1 MRRKAKS
8 TGARAPRKAATAA
21 KAVAAKTRA
30 AAPRKAPASKTAAVA
45 PRGALK
51 SMRKL
56 MAVLDCFSRYDRAL
70 TLGQIAAR
78 CGLPKTTVHRLVASL
93 REARLLEQDRGRDA
107 YRMGVRLFELGSIVM
122 HNFDLFREARPLVE
136 RLIKATGVGSHLCV
150 FDGAN
155 MVSVEHV
162 EPGAGAA
169 DWTTTLSIS
178 PAYCTGVGK
187 AALAFQEKA
196 VIERVIAAGL
206 APYTPATITDP
217 AALRR
222 ELTLVARRGWAVDE
236 GEHQSDVRCL
246 AAPIRNA
253 AGRVF
258 AALSV
263 TGRKDGLPRARLDSY
278 APLVVG
284 AADHISRLIGY
295 DPRG

>member
-1 MRRKAKS
+1 
-8 TGARAPRKAATAA
+8 
-21 KAVAAKTRA
+21 
-30 AAPRKAPASKTAAVA
+30 
-45 PRGALK
+45 
-51 SMRKL
+51 

-70 TLGQIAAR
+70 TLSQIAAR
-78 CGLPKTTVHRLVASL
+78 CDMPKTTVHRLVASL
-93 REARLLEQDRGRDA
+93 REARLLEQDRGRDS

-122 HNFDLFREARPLVE
+122 HNFDVFREARPLVE
-136 RLIKATGVGSHLCV
+136 RLMKATGVGSHLCV

-162 EPGAGAA
+162 EPGDAGAN
-169 DWTTTLSIS
+169 WTTTLSIS
-178 PAYCTGVGK
+178 PVHCTGVGK
-187 AALAFQEKA
+187 AALAFQDEA
-196 VIERVIAAGL
+196 VIARVVAAGL

-217 AALRR
+217 AAFRR
-222 ELTLVARRGWAVDE
+222 ELALVAQRGHAIDDC
-236 GEHQSDVRCL
+236 EHQRDVRCL

-258 AALSV
+258 AAISV
-263 TGRKDGLPRARLDSY
+263 TGRKDELPRARLESY